1 MAGPNQIAPFGPN
14 GSKIEYPSHMRP
26 QDIYANQLRIFF
38 IQQSGLP
45 VTPRLPEEIIFS
57 RFFESCPF
65 KMSAALIIGKK
76 IILKFVKSTFIN
88 SMYIV
93 ESHFLF
99 ELLTGET
106 FYER

>member
-1 MAGPNQIAPFGPN
+1 MSGPNQIAPFGPN
-14 GSKIEYPSHMRP
+14 GSKIEYPPHMRP

-76 IILKFVKSTFIN
+76 VIF
-88 SMYIV
+88 
-93 ESHFLF
+93 
-99 ELLTGET
+99 
-106 FYER
+106 R